1 MGRCSPSRGPLTGAR
16 PRPLPA
22 RLPARRSVRAEQMA
36 AQIKTRMAS
45 QPAMNDGGKAK
56 ITVSGR
62 TESVKQGGCC

>member
-1 MGRCSPSRGPLTGAR
+1 
-16 PRPLPA
+16 
-22 RLPARRSVRAEQMA
+22 MA

-56 ITVSGR
+56 ITVSGK